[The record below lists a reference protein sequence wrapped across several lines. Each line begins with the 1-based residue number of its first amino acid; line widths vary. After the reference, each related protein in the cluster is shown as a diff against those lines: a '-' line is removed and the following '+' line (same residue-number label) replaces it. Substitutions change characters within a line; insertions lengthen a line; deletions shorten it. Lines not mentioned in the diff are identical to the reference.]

1 MLFANTELIGL
12 DIGTDSVKMVEIDH
26 AKGAGHI
33 TTFGIERHRLEID
46 GYWNSSTLRSLSKT
60 INNILNKSDFVG
72 VKTVMS
78 VRSKDVYVTTMDF
91 APTASKRQIEKEINE
106 QAPYFL
112 PYPPEEMRLSWS
124 AVTLPAGIHKK
135 RIVINAIPD
144 FVIENAKNLL
154 EHINLDGVALE
165 NQTLSQIRAICPEN
179 TGNTILID
187 VGASHTVFSIL
198 VDKILRATTFINSGS
213 EKISRDISEAL
224 GVDWEIADHFKKD
237 LGLVNLTE
245 LPAPFLDYFEIVA
258 SELRNFEKMNA
269 AVGQKAERVFVTGG
283 GSYSAGLAQFLSGQT
298 TLVVTLEPP
307 TSGLILSQAITPF
320 ISPFLHELSTAIGLA
335 KRREL

>member
-1 MLFANTELIGL
+1 VLFANTELIGL
-12 DIGTDSVKMVEIDH
+12 DIGTDSVKMVEVDH
-26 AKGAGHI
+26 AKGSGHI
-33 TTFGIERHRLEID
+33 TTFGIERHQLEID
-46 GYWNSSTLRSLSKT
+46 GYWNSTILRSLSKT
-60 INNILNKSDFVG
+60 INNILNKSDFIG

-91 APTASKRQIEKEINE
+91 APTATKQQIAKEINE

-124 AVTLPAGIHKK
+124 TVTLPPGMQKK

-187 VGASHTVFSIL
+187 VGASHTIFSIL
-198 VDKILRATTFINSGS
+198 VDKVLRATTFINSGS
-213 EKISRDISEAL
+213 GKMSRDISEAL
-224 GVDWEIADHFKKD
+224 GVDAEIADHFKKD

-258 SELRNFEKMNA
+258 SELRNFEKMNI
-269 AVGQKAERVFVTGG
+269 AVGQKAERVLITGG
-283 GSYSAGLAQFLSGQT
+283 GAYSAGLVTFLIGQT
-298 TLVVTLEPP
+298 SLPVTLQPP
-307 TSGLILSQAITPF
+307 TQGLLLSTMITPY

-335 KRREL
+335 KRSEL